1 MNKTITHRF
10 LNREVIL
17 CYNFKKELIC
27 YVLNSVT
34 PNYKRVLFSS
44 VTKDKST
51 AKKFLN
57 LID

>member
-1 MNKTITHRF
+1 MQKTIIHRF

-17 CYNFKKELIC
+17 CYNLKKELIC

-44 VTKDKST
+44 VTKDKT
-51 AKKFLN
+51 IAKKFLN
-57 LID
+57 LIN

>member
-1 MNKTITHRF
+1 MNKTIIHRF
-10 LNREVIL
+10 LNREVVI
-17 CYNFKKELIC
+17 CYNAKKGLIC

-44 VTKDKST
+44 VTKDRMQV
-51 AKKFLN
+51 KKFLN